1 MTRLAPFPQTVFW
14 ILRRGYQKRNKEQH
28 QQCERRPKE
37 EIPAA
42 IQILDASFHSKSV
55 WGLLASAL
63 PSTKHAR
70 QILRNPDESQSAQGV
85 RSAGTRIMPGTDSSC
100 IKPPKR
106 TNKSRNNMK
115 PRKETEEAREKKSQ
129 KQRHFPRHQATIV
142 PGGRF
147 SIKYGIPSPSTEKVI
162 FCREIF
168 LEYSYCLS
176 QVCSLLICLQHP
188 STQL

>member
-14 ILRRGYQKRNKEQH
+14 ILRRGYQKRNKEKHH
-28 QQCERRPKE
+28 QSLRRSKTKTPS
-37 EIPAA
+37 A
-42 IQILDASFHSKSV
+42 IQIPDASFHSKSV

-70 QILRNPDESQSAQGV
+70 QILRNPVESQSARGV
-85 RSAGTRIMPGTDSSC
+85 RSAGTRIMSGTDSSC

-147 SIKYGIPSPSTEKVI
+147 SIKYGIPSAINQKESSRSRISKKLCHTKARTVRRI
-162 FCREIF
+162 
-168 LEYSYCLS
+168 
-176 QVCSLLICLQHP
+176 
-188 STQL
+188 